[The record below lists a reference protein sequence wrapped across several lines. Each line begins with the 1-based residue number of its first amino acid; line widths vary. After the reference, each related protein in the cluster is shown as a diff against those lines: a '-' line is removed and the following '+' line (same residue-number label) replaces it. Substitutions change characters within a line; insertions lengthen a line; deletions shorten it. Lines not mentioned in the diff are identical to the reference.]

1 MAIIEPRQTHYYQ
14 PGWTLVGA
22 GVFRRAQTERSMTR
36 IMPRAVT
43 WIRAAVAGFEP
54 EQNEV
59 VLEDGERV
67 GYRALVVAPGIEL
80 HWDGVE
86 GLRETLGKNGI
97 TSKALIEFRGD
108 GGASHDQSRDE
119 GAEESFAPAPGV
131 VHELEEA
138 EIQRQL
144 LLRDTPVWPQPGT

>member
-1 MAIIEPRQTHYYQ
+1 MA
-14 PGWTLVGA
+14 
-22 GVFRRAQTERSMTR
+22 R

-86 GLRETLGKNGI
+86 GLRETLGKNGV
-97 TSKALIEFRGD
+97 TSNYLFEMAPYTFDLVRSLREGRALFTQPPCR
-108 GGASHDQSRDE
+108 SN
-119 GAEESFAPAPGV
+119 APARRRRPCICPAIIGS
-131 VHELEEA
+131 A
-138 EIQRQL
+138 
-144 LLRDTPVWPQPGT
+144 TAP